1 MKKSIKTATP
11 KKPKVSI
18 DNNLGSEKKNSS
30 KKRRSGRKSID
41 SKNIKSSSPE
51 LDVNDKKAN
60 EENNAP
66 VPVLDVTASN
76 SALSSL
82 NSSGTLDSFNK
93 AMIESSITDESDKS
107 VTEEKKGRRRSRRSS
122 LKKSLPTP
130 SIAQSPE
137 QNENENP
144 ILKEDDQ
151 MMVLETKK
159 AVQKSPRPNIKATT
173 AIVPEGT
180 PTISLSS
187 PDPVAKQDDPYDFAV
202 SPEAAVFGKSPKNY
216 RRRSSGST
224 SSKKANLLV
233 GSPRTPAA
241 VPLHATME
249 DLKRKSIPLVEDT
262 VEVENN
268 SSPIKKPPSW
278 LLKSSKTPSSILFQ
292 DSPVSTRKSRRVSFG
307 PQLSPEQ
314 FLKTLPPNTPV
325 KKGAVIPTGSEK
337 SLLGRKSVSFCPP
350 STLET
355 LEEQPAEETT
365 PVTQRKVS
373 RTPTPFKPAQDKK
386 KQKSLLQ
393 HVLTATANA
402 NSVNASPQIKSLDLE
417 SKEEEENNE
426 QCSEEMEESPVIE
439 EPPVPVKSPKKRRS
453 SLRNTPIVNTHKT
466 ATNLFRRRSAGKQN
480 KLLWSEI
487 VRKDLKAAVNSTIT
501 SQAVAKN
508 TKKVAKKRGTPS
520 RDNMR
525 HVDSPATMYIGRTKS
540 RVQPTRTPR
549 PPKGAKPV
557 KLDLP
562 LNESFGG
569 LEEIFRTPAREETS
583 LDGEDHDLYDDLHT
597 PEASMA
603 VSPFSADQSKRS
615 SSRSMTRRSDEIKV
629 VDSGASPDLRRVK
642 MSKCDEEDEDD
653 SDDEISFT
661 GIANLFKENDEG
673 SSNDEEEEQSEEM
686 DVGDEVLSSSV
697 DDVVM
702 EVEEDSEEDVSSI
715 DEDLIV
721 GEDGSLD
728 DTVELTEEE
737 SDDDDVS
744 IKEDDTDDD
753 KTEDAPVS
761 TDSSDESDLLK
772 TELVSVRPKREK
784 YEAVEENFG
793 TKRLLKTPKQKVK
806 TDAVSEHFGTKRLLK
821 TPREKKTNQEVTDK
835 LGMKRLLQTPK
846 EKVKHEAVEENLG
859 TKRLLK
865 TPRAKKNEAVSD
877 KFGTKRLLQTPNE
890 KQKNE
895 PVAENF
901 GTKRLLKTPKVKQ
914 APVGDKFG
922 TKRIF
927 TTPVQHAPEPAV
939 VGKFGF
945 TRIFKEDGIVEK
957 KKEEYEDQ
965 GLDGLRH
972 MVRTPKMKNSPQDG
986 DLHLGKIMSSPEDW
1000 RQELKKDVATLSDD
1014 VVEVVEARSRKTRS
1028 RKGKT
1033 AVKSG
1038 KKKVP
1043 KIVVSTPIDEEESIP
1058 VVYIE
1063 EPAVVVNM
1071 EDVLDV
1077 KTSGENKKVTKKGRA
1092 KPATRVTRSRSK
1104 DLTTT
1109 DEEAIS
1115 APKDVIAPEAMS
1127 EEEKET
1133 SPQIKKTRKT
1143 TTASKRAT
1151 KPTRVT
1157 RARKRNVVEVDSET
1171 CVTAQENEAPVEKS
1185 SKPTEHDTDNQEGT
1199 TSPSQVI
1206 VEDIVDV
1213 KTSQENKKVTKKGKA
1228 KPATRATRS
1237 RRKDVVSTEDTAPSA
1252 PNDVSTPETRSEE
1265 QKEPSPKI
1273 QKTTTSKK
1281 STKTKHVTWAQNDKD
1296 ETPANENEAT
1306 IEKSPVPIEQ
1316 NAPKDKQISSEVA
1329 EEPSTVRSTRKRK
1342 QKVPDEPPVVKKSSR
1357 TESLTD
1363 TEQIKETK
1371 TTRNKGKTSETKDN
1385 VKTPTSTTTKTRTK
1399 KTKTLPTETEKEAA
1413 PVLRRSSRKRV

>member
-18 DNNLGSEKKNSS
+18 DTKLGSEKKSSS
-30 KKRRSGRKSID
+30 KKRRSGRKSIE

-51 LDVNDKKAN
+51 FDVNDKKAN

-66 VPVLDVTASN
+66 IPVLNETASN

-93 AMIESSITDESDKS
+93 AMIESSVTDESDKS
-107 VTEEKKGRRRSRRSS
+107 ITEEKKERRRSRRSS

-144 ILKEDDQ
+144 ISKEDDQ

-187 PDPVAKQDDPYDFAV
+187 PAPAKQNDPYDFAV
-202 SPEAAVFGKSPKNY
+202 SPEAAVFGKSTKNY

-233 GSPRTPAA
+233 GSPRAPTAI
-241 VPLHATME
+241 PLHATME

-278 LLKSSKTPSSILFQ
+278 ILKSNKTPSSILFQ

-365 PVTQRKVS
+365 PVAQRKVS

-402 NSVNASPQIKSLDLE
+402 NSVIASPQVKSLDPD

-426 QCSEEMEESPVIE
+426 KCFEEMEESPVIE

-466 ATNLFRRRSAGKQN
+466 ATNLFRRRSAGKMN
-480 KLLWSEI
+480 KPLWSEI
-487 VRKDLKAAVNSTIT
+487 VRKDMKAAVISTVT
-501 SQAVAKN
+501 SQAVVKN
-508 TKKVAKKRGTPS
+508 TKKVSKKKGTPS
-520 RDNMR
+520 HHTMH
-525 HVDSPATMYIGRTKS
+525 HVDSPATIYIGRTKS

-549 PPKGAKPV
+549 PPKGARPV

-583 LDGEDHDLYDDLHT
+583 LDDEDHDLYDDLHT

-603 VSPFSADQSKRS
+603 VSPFSVDQSKRS
-615 SSRSMTRRSDEIKV
+615 SSRSMTRRSDEIKMM
-629 VDSGASPDLRRVK
+629 DSGASPDLRRVK
-642 MSKCDEEDEDD
+642 ISKCEEEEEED

-661 GIANLFKENDEG
+661 GIANLFKENDEE

-697 DDVVM
+697 DDVVKR
-702 EVEEDSEEDVSSI
+702 VEEDSEGDVSSI
-715 DEDLIV
+715 EDSIV

-737 SDDDDVS
+737 SADDNVS
-744 IKEDDTDDD
+744 IKEEDTDDD
-753 KTEDAPVS
+753 KTEDAPAS
-761 TDSSDESDLLK
+761 ANSSEEGDLPR
-772 TELVSVRPKREK
+772 TELRSVRPKREK
-784 YEAVEENFG
+784 YGAVEENFG

-806 TDAVSEHFGTKRLLK
+806 SAAVSEHFGTKRLLK

-846 EKVKHEAVEENLG
+846 EKVKNEAVEENLG

-877 KFGTKRLLQTPNE
+877 KFGTKRLLQTPKE
-890 KQKNE
+890 KQKIE

-914 APVGDKFG
+914 APVLDKFG

-945 TRIFKEDGIVEK
+945 TRIFKEDEVVEK

-972 MVRTPKMKNSPQDG
+972 IVRTPKMKNPPQDG
-986 DLHLGKIMSSPEDW
+986 DLHLAKIMSSPEDW
-1000 RQELKKDVATLSDD
+1000 RQELKKDVPTSSDD
-1014 VVEVVEARSRKTRS
+1014 VVEVTGRKTRS
-1028 RKGKT
+1028 KKGKT
-1033 AVKSG
+1033 VAKSE

-1043 KIVVSTPIDEEESIP
+1043 KIVLSTPVDEEETVP
-1058 VVYIE
+1058 VVYIK

-1071 EDVLDV
+1071 EDILDL
-1077 KTSGENKKVTKKGRA
+1077 KTSGENKKVTNKGRA
-1092 KPATRVTRSRSK
+1092 KAAARVTRSRSK

-1109 DEEAIS
+1109 DEEANS
-1115 APKDVIAPEAMS
+1115 APNDVIAPEARS

-1133 SPQIKKTRKT
+1133 SSQIKKTRKT
-1143 TTASKRAT
+1143 TSASKKAT

-1157 RARKRNVVEVDSET
+1157 RARKRNVVEVDSAT
-1171 CVTAQENEAPVEKS
+1171 CVITQENEAPVEKS
-1185 SKPTEHDTDNQEGT
+1185 AKPAEQDTDNQEES
-1199 TSPSQVI
+1199 SPSKAI

-1213 KTSQENKKVTKKGKA
+1213 KTSQENKKVTNKAKA
-1228 KPATRATRS
+1228 KPATRAMRS
-1237 RRKDVVSTEDTAPSA
+1237 RRKDVTPTEDEASSV
-1252 PNDVSTPETRSEE
+1252 PNGIIAPETMSEE

-1281 STKTKHVTWAQNDKD
+1281 STKTKHVTWAQCDKD
-1296 ETPANENEAT
+1296 ETSASESEAP
-1306 IEKSPVPIEQ
+1306 IEKCHVPINQ
-1316 NAPKDKQISSEVA
+1316 DPAPEDKQISLEPA
-1329 EEPSTVRSTRKRK
+1329 KEPSTGRSTRKRK
-1342 QKVPDEPPVVKKSSR
+1342 QKVPDEPPVAKKSSR

-1363 TEQIKETK
+1363 TEQVKETK
-1371 TTRNKGKTSETKDN
+1371 TTRNKGKPNEAKEN
-1385 VKTPTSTTTKTRTK
+1385 VKTPASTTTKTRTK